1 MESSIVFKQLTNDK
15 TEAKIGMNVIN
26 AIIVD
31 RATLEIKTN
40 ENTSKAKPITTHAD
54 FLIVE
59 TSLLLRFPICCV

>member
-1 MESSIVFKQLTNDK
+1 MESSIGFKQLTNDR
-15 TEAKIGMNVIN
+15 TEAKIGMNVIS

-40 ENTSKAKPITTHAD
+40 KNTNKAKRVTTHAD
-54 FLIVE
+54 FRIVE

>member
-1 MESSIVFKQLTNDK
+1 MENSIVFKQLTNDR

-40 ENTSKAKPITTHAD
+40 QNTSKAKPITTHAD
-54 FLIVE
+54 FRIVE
-59 TSLLLRFPICCV
+59 ISLPLRLPICCV

>member
-1 MESSIVFKQLTNDK
+1 MGSSIVFKQLTNDR

-31 RATLEIKTN
+31 RATLEFEIN
-40 ENTSKAKPITTHAD
+40 ENTNKAKPIITHAD
-54 FLIVE
+54 FRIVE

>member
-15 TEAKIGMNVIN
+15 TEAKMGINVIS

-31 RATLEIKTN
+31 RATLENKTN
-40 ENTSKAKPITTHAD
+40 KNTSKAKRVTTHAD
-54 FLIVE
+54 FRIVE